1 MPQNARSAT
10 DERQRAQ
17 TGRRMSAGNGNP
29 NKNLD
34 GRTIDELR
42 NRARKLRIEGRS
54 SMTRSELI
62 SAIRS
67 RG

>member
-10 DERQRAQ
+10 DERQGAQ
-17 TGRRMSAGNGNP
+17 TGRRMTAGKGKP
-29 NKNLD
+29 NENLD